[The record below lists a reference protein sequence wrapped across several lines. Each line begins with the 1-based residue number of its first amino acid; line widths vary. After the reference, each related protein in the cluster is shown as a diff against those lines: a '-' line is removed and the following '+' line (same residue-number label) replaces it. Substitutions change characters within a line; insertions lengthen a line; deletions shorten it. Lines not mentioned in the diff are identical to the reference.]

1 MKVISLL
8 LISISVIFSNANVPY
23 LRGSYEQ
30 SPTGLPTV
38 PSKAP
43 SKAPSN
49 APSNAPSV
57 VLSTMP
63 LNAPSV
69 APSFAPSNAPSTAPS
84 TRNPTGHPT
93 IMPLN
98 PIIDNSNLIPI
109 RTIIIF
115 ACIYL
120 PISLIIGIYMIYH
133 LCNSNKK

>member
-43 SKAPSN
+43 SN

-69 APSFAPSNAPSTAPS
+69 APSFAPSNAPS